1 MWIENLYEPFEI
13 LIRER
18 AVFPVDV
25 HRHTFFE
32 LVYIVS
38 GTGRLSAFGREVTY
52 QPGDLF
58 LIRAETA
65 HRFVV
70 ETVSRFVFLR
80 FTQQA
85 VADCTGMLA
94 EPFLSA
100 QKEPDPLQLHED
112 DAGKIQGLFRLIW
125 MERENPGLSCSDV
138 LRQWSVSALLIVAR
152 NLAARTLPDAGVS
165 PAGRLVW
172 LLPYIQRHI
181 GQPERLTTEALC
193 EVFHFSKHYLG
204 RYFRRH
210 YQENLGSYITRCRLR
225 AVENELLN
233 SARSVKEIAWKL
245 GFADASHLA
254 KVFRRHTGK
263 TPLQFRREHR
273 FRQPDHPAADGRFG

>member
-38 GTGRLSAFGREVTY
+38 GTGPPVRPSGAKSHTSRTILSDPFGNGA
-52 QPGDLF
+52 PL
-58 LIRAETA
+58 
-65 HRFVV
+65 VV

-125 MERENPGLSCSDV
+125 MEREKPGLSCSDV

-181 GQPERLTTEALC
+181 A
-193 EVFHFSKHYLG
+193 S
-204 RYFRRH
+204 
-210 YQENLGSYITRCRLR
+210 
-225 AVENELLN
+225 LN
-233 SARSVKEIAWKL
+233 
-245 GFADASHLA
+245 G
-254 KVFRRHTGK
+254 
-263 TPLQFRREHR
+263 
-273 FRQPDHPAADGRFG
+273 

>member
-25 HRHTFFE
+25 HRHSFFE

-38 GTGRLSAFGREVTY
+38 GTGSLSAFGAEVTY
-52 QPGDLF
+52 RPDDLF
-58 LIRAETA
+58 LIRPETA

-70 ETVSRFVFLR
+70 KTVSRFVFLR
-80 FTQQA
+80 FSGQA
-85 VADCTGMLA
+85 VADYTGMPT

-100 QKEPDPLQLHED
+100 GKETDPVLLRED
-112 DAGKIQGLFRLIW
+112 DALKIQGLFRLIW
-125 MERENPGLSCSDV
+125 MEKENPGLSSGEV
-138 LRQWSVSALLIVAR
+138 LLQWSASALLIVAR
-152 NLAARTLPDAGVS
+152 NLAAWILPDAKVS
-165 PAGRLVW
+165 PARRLAS

-181 GQPERLTTEALC
+181 GQPERLRTEVLC
-193 EVFHFSKHYLG
+193 KMFHFSKHYLG

-245 GFADASHLA
+245 GFANASHLA
-254 KVFRRHTGK
+254 KVFRRHTGQ
-263 TPLQFRREHR
+263 TPLQFRREYLSHLQN
-273 FRQPDHPAADGRFG
+273 RQTD

>member
-1 MWIENLYEPFEI
+1 MNGPFFLWTFIGIPFRAGLYRFRNGPPVR
-13 LIRER
+13 LR
-18 AVFPVDV
+18 ARSHIPA
-25 HRHTFFE
+25 
-32 LVYIVS
+32 
-38 GTGRLSAFGREVTY
+38 GRS
-52 QPGDLF
+52 F
-58 LIRAETA
+58 LIRSETA

-112 DAGKIQGLFRLIW
+112 DAGKIQGLFRLSGGKGKT
-125 MERENPGLSCSDV
+125 RSFLQ
-138 LRQWSVSALLIVAR
+138 RRSAAMVGFRPADR
-152 NLAARTLPDAGVS
+152 GTQSGGTDTADAGVS

-210 YQENLGSYITRCRLR
+210 YQENLGSYITRCHLR

-245 GFADASHLA
+245 GFADVGLLA
-254 KVFRRHTGK
+254 EMFRRHTGK

>member
-1 MWIENLYEPFEI
+1 MNGPFS
-13 LIRER
+13 LW
-18 AVFPVDV
+18 
-25 HRHTFFE
+25 TFIGIPFSSWS
-32 LVYIVS
+32 ISVS

-52 QPGDLF
+52 RPGDLF
-58 LIRAETA
+58 LIRPETA

-125 MERENPGLSCSDV
+125 MEREKTGLSCSDV

-165 PAGRLVW
+165 PAGRL
-172 LLPYIQRHI
+172 
-181 GQPERLTTEALC
+181 A
-193 EVFHFSKHYLG
+193 
-204 RYFRRH
+204 
-210 YQENLGSYITRCRLR
+210 
-225 AVENELLN
+225 
-233 SARSVKEIAWKL
+233 
-245 GFADASHLA
+245 
-254 KVFRRHTGK
+254 
-263 TPLQFRREHR
+263 
-273 FRQPDHPAADGRFG
+273 

>member
-58 LIRAETA
+58 LIRPETA

-125 MERENPGLSCSDV
+125 MEREKTGLSCGDV
-138 LRQWSVSALLIVAR
+138 LRQWSVFALLIVAR
-152 NLAARTLPDAGVS
+152 IWRHGHCPMRECRRREDWSGCSPISSGISASRNGSRRKRFARRSIFRGIIWDAISGGISRRIWPGIS
-165 PAGRLVW
+165 PGAVCGRLKTNW
-172 LLPYIQRHI
+172 PIRRQASRKSP
-181 GQPERLTTEALC
+181 GST
-193 EVFHFSKHYLG
+193 VFP
-204 RYFRRH
+204 
-210 YQENLGSYITRCRLR
+210 
-225 AVENELLN
+225 
-233 SARSVKEIAWKL
+233 
-245 GFADASHLA
+245 
-254 KVFRRHTGK
+254 
-263 TPLQFRREHR
+263 TP
-273 FRQPDHPAADGRFG
+273 AI

>member
-52 QPGDLF
+52 RPGDLF
-58 LIRAETA
+58 LIRPETA

-125 MERENPGLSCSDV
+125 MEREKPGLSCSDV

-165 PAGRLVW
+165 PAGRLAW

-181 GQPERLTTEALC
+181 GQPEWLTTEALC

-210 YQENLGSYITRCRLR
+210 YQESLGSYITRCRLR

-245 GFADASHLA
+245 GFSDASHLT

-263 TPLQFRREHR
+263 TPLPFRREHR
-273 FRQPDHPAADGRFG
+273 FRQPDHPADGRFG

>member
-1 MWIENLYEPFEI
+1 M
-13 LIRER
+13 
-18 AVFPVDV
+18 
-25 HRHTFFE
+25 
-32 LVYIVS
+32 
-38 GTGRLSAFGREVTY
+38 
-52 QPGDLF
+52 
-58 LIRAETA
+58 
-65 HRFVV
+65 
-70 ETVSRFVFLR
+70 FLR

-125 MERENPGLSCSDV
+125 MEREKPGLSCSDV

-152 NLAARTLPDAGVS
+152 NLAARTLSDAGVS

-245 GFADASHLA
+245 GFADVGLLA
-254 KVFRRHTGK
+254 EMFRRHAGK